1 MGACIR
7 ATLINNNTTSSS
19 PVPRKV
25 LKDVYDSATEQ
36 DEPDQMEL
44 DGNMDPDELYDD
56 DQFYRENEAIP
67 PAPKL
72 QGDLSRPRGTIP
84 PTSYTIPASSVPT
97 TVEPPYQRR
106 DDNLEGKLPTLIHRV
121 ASRAFPSSCVITVL
135 CYINNI
141 CLSLWLL
148 ITVAPDC
155 LSD

>member
-1 MGACIR
+1 M
-7 ATLINNNTTSSS
+7 
-19 PVPRKV
+19 PRKV

-106 DDNLEGKLPTLIHRV
+106 DDNLEGKLPQLTLGLLLPV
-121 ASRAFPSSCVITVL
+121 SPPALSSPSSCVITVL
-135 CYINNI
+135 YINTF

-148 ITVAPDC
+148 ISVGPDC